1 MLSREECL
9 EIFEL
14 EDSAELRDIENKYTV
29 LVKKYRSID
38 TDEARTKLDQVSLA
52 YNILTGRYVEPEP
65 INPRLER
72 VVAGKTIKQW
82 QTVWHYGRW
91 PLLAIVV
98 IAVLA
103 ISLIYS
109 IATNKKADFSIIV
122 MGQFYDGGS
131 AYDASYKYFS
141 EISEGKVENPDV
153 HLIPIDLRLEE
164 MAETVVTED
173 GSSIP
178 DADLTEE
185 TQPLNYDGQSQYAYN
200 MKLVT
205 LLYSNSID
213 IFMSTGA
220 AFHKFAPQGVFID
233 LSDFYASMSDLPAE
247 IYEKIKPIYASVQ
260 ETEFGEEEAVNV
272 SDPVMMGLDVSELAI
287 FEGLDIWL
295 GDDQIISVGV
305 KTRDQ
310 ETTMK
315 MLGAWIRDYA
325 TMEARA
331 NELAAANPS
340 MPEGAWSME

>member
-14 EDSAELRDIENKYTV
+14 EESAELRDIENKYTV

-38 TDEARTKLDQVSLA
+38 TEEARAKLDQVSLA

-98 IAVLA
+98 IAVLV
-103 ISLIYS
+103 ISLIHS

-141 EISEGKVENPDV
+141 EISDGKVENPDV
-153 HLIPIDLRLEE
+153 HLIPIDLRMEE
-164 MAETVVTED
+164 MTEIVVPGEGTSATEIE
-173 GSSIP
+173 S
-178 DADLTEE
+178 TEE
-185 TQPLNYDGQSQYAYN
+185 TQPLNFDGQSQYAYN

-205 LLYSNSID
+205 LLYSDSID

-220 AFHKFAPQGVFID
+220 AFHKYAPQGVFVD
-233 LSDFYASMSDLPAE
+233 LSDFYASLSDLPSE
-247 IYEKIKPIYASVQ
+247 VYKKIRPMYASIE
-260 ETEFGEEEAVNV
+260 ETEIGIDEPISVGE
-272 SDPVMMGLDVSELAI
+272 PILMGLDVSELAI

-305 KTRDQ
+305 KTRD
-310 ETTMK
+310 EATTIK

-325 TMEARA
+325 AMEARA